1 MGLSLLL
8 RKFILPSILLL
19 SGCNDIGK
27 NDTGAQD
34 LSPVGIDTSGIPSG
48 MNSFSLIDP
57 WTGDLDGMEKRRII
71 RILTVYG
78 PGRFYLDGA
87 VGRGIVAEMSNRF
100 EEHLNKKLGRGHV
113 KIQVVNIPVARD
125 QLIPALLS
133 GYGDLISADLTK
145 TNERLELVDF
155 SVAASKPVSEILIT
169 GPSAPKIKDIE
180 DLSGEILYIRGS
192 SSYFE
197 SVVRLN
203 QRFAEAKKPPASI
216 ELVSELLEDDD
227 LIEMVNGGLLPW
239 AIVDDYKP
247 LLWKGV
253 FQDIQV
259 RKDIVFRE
267 RGSLAWAMRK
277 NSPLL
282 QKLVNEFL
290 EKNREGTLIGNILHN
305 RYIRDFDY
313 AGNALKN
320 EDYRRFEEVVDLF
333 RHYGQKYGVDYL
345 LAAAQGYQESR
356 LNQSMLFDC

>member
-1 MGLSLLL
+1 MDLSLLL
-8 RKFILPSILLL
+8 RKLILPTILLL
-19 SGCNDIGK
+19 SGCNDADRSNIGI
-27 NDTGAQD
+27 NDPALINID
-34 LSPVGIDTSGIPSG
+34 SPDISSDI
-48 MNSFSLIDP
+48 NSFSLIDS
-57 WTGDLDGMEKRRII
+57 WKGDLDGMETRRIV

-192 SSYFE
+192 SSYFQ

-203 QRFAEAKKPPASI
+203 QRLAEAKKLPASI

-227 LIEMVNGGLLPW
+227 LRNGQWW
-239 AIVDDYKP
+239 ATP
-247 LLWKGV
+247 L
-253 FQDIQV
+253 
-259 RKDIVFRE
+259 
-267 RGSLAWAMRK
+267 
-277 NSPLL
+277 
-282 QKLVNEFL
+282 
-290 EKNREGTLIGNILHN
+290 
-305 RYIRDFDY
+305 
-313 AGNALKN
+313 
-320 EDYRRFEEVVDLF
+320 
-333 RHYGQKYGVDYL
+333 
-345 LAAAQGYQESR
+345 GY
-356 LNQSMLFDC
+356 CG